1 MEELWFRTL
10 GFYNNPF
17 SIKPAAFSDEVIG
30 YNLDEVFDKIDSG
43 KIVYVIGG
51 FGTGKTTLMKH
62 IIRRFGGRR
71 QVVHVTISNVPKDP
85 KMGRRPGCDVLVAPG
100 DNPSSVQF
108 DIMAAYAAA

>member
-1 MEELWFRTL
+1 MPEMTILDSLTTNEVLVAIKAYTL
-10 GFYNNPF
+10 APNRGPLATVDGITYSP
-17 SIKPAAFSDEVIG
+17 E
-30 YNLDEVFDKIDSG
+30 IDAPL
-43 KIVYVIGG
+43 KLAKALVA
-51 FGTGKTTLMKH
+51 KANKE
-62 IIRRFGGRR
+62 R